1 MTVVHSFLRRV
12 LDFFSQRSNPA
23 PDQINSIP
31 PDLQKFLR
39 RHRAFIQSL
48 NLSLQANGLSFNASR
63 KYSDQGVETELSAEA
78 VANFKQSEWQQLDFN
93 DHAAAKI
100 FLSKVHD
107 DLKFQA
113 DYALTQ
119 AEGAIKALVDL
130 ALKPSEIRWL
140 GGEAEVRKN
149 YLSLPPTIT
158 AVSALSSARR
168 MFQDAMAEIGA
179 ARRRVLSE
187 RIAKLSSAKING
199 KIVSSSYPERLKLR
213 STFLELEIRIDK
225 SIGNHEAEELIEV
238 PDAAFASALDSFLLS
253 TRKALVA
260 RVEDQL
266 RELERRIETLP
277 HIELLSDVDIAES
290 VAPYYGGL
298 NRALKKR
305 RAKSALVAVEERARE
320 AKYQDD
326 VQKFNAKRHE
336 FANVASYYPL
346 ARSIKRQLVLYVG
359 PTNSG
364 KTWRSLNDLAEAGSG
379 AYLAPLRLLA
389 LEGQEEL
396 EKRGK
401 PTSFV
406 TGEERDL
413 RPDAKFVS
421 STIEMLN
428 VEWPVGAVVV
438 DEVQMLADE
447 RRGWAWLAAVVG
459 APAQRVIMT
468 GSPDCVDM
476 IKDLAGYLGEE
487 LTIHECTRHNE
498 LRVAPAPMRLREVR
512 PGMAIVCFSRR
523 EVLRIKNM
531 IQENSNHKV
540 AVVYGNLSP
549 QARREEARRFQT
561 GEADILVATD
571 AIAMGLN
578 LPISEVLFFTTEKFN
593 GEEMVELTASEIR
606 QIGGRA
612 GRYGFAQFGVVNAL
626 TSESLELIREA
637 IHGQSVMLP
646 PTYYVAPG
654 HNHIRIIGEVLN
666 TGSLERILTFFDR
679 AIEFS
684 DPRFLR
690 SNIDDLSYLSS
701 FVDERLPFLD
711 CTQRLTIA
719 CAPVP
724 IRSEKVLD
732 WFLNRMLTLFRDPK
746 DNEGPDD
753 DLGELLDASP
763 YFDVG
768 TAKSQFELRDAEDY
782 LKTLT
787 VYAWLAYRYP
797 EVFTRI
803 EDCEDRRDSV
813 NGFIERSLRKAPE
826 KSKPSNSESERPKRH
841 RSRRRR
847 R

>member
-1 MTVVHSFLRRV
+1 LTVSQGFLQRV
-12 LDFFSQRSNPA
+12 LGFFSQRSNPLLA
-23 PDQINSIP
+23 NLRDVPAGLHPFLKRNHAKIKQLNLLIEVQGFCLRSSTSLSDRGVQTQIVAEATTPYSNA
-31 PDLQKFLR
+31 DLQRLDLNNQAAVDAWFTKLR
-39 RHRAFIQSL
+39 
-48 NLSLQANGLSFNASR
+48 
-63 KYSDQGVETELSAEA
+63 
-78 VANFKQSEWQQLDFN
+78 
-93 DHAAAKI
+93 
-100 FLSKVHD
+100 D
-107 DLKFQA
+107 DLEFQVNFS
-113 DYALTQ
+113 LTQ
-119 AEGAIKALVDL
+119 AVAAVRALIELV
-130 ALKPSEIRWL
+130 LKPSELRWL
-140 GGEAEVRKN
+140 GSESEVRKT
-149 YLSLPPTIT
+149 YLDLPSNISAAS
-158 AVSALSSARR
+158 AVTTARR
-168 MFQDAMAEIGA
+168 LYQDAMTEISA
-179 ARRRVLSE
+179 ARRRILAE
-187 RIAKLSSAKING
+187 RIGRLTAAKIDG
-199 KIVSSSYPERLKLR
+199 KVVSCTYPEKLKLR
-213 STFLELEIRIDK
+213 GAFLELEIRIDK
-225 SIGNHEAEELIEV
+225 SISNHEADELIEV
-238 PDAAFASALDSFLLS
+238 PDTAFATALDSFLLS

-260 RVEDQL
+260 RVEEQL
-266 RELERRIETLP
+266 RQLERRIESLP
-277 HIELLSDVDIAES
+277 HIELLSDAEIAES

-326 VQKFNAKRHE
+326 VLKFNTKRNE

-364 KTWRSLNDLAEAGSG
+364 KTWRSLNDLVQAESG

-401 PTSFV
+401 ATSFV

-428 VEWPVGAVVV
+428 VEVPVGAVVV

-468 GSPDCVDM
+468 GSPDCVAM
-476 IKDLAGYLGEE
+476 IKDLANYLGEE

-498 LRVAPAPMRLREVR
+498 LRVAPSPMRLREVR
-512 PGMAIVCFSRR
+512 RGMAIVCFSRR
-523 EVLRIKNM
+523 EVLRIKTM

-549 QARREEARRFQT
+549 QARREEARRFQS

-578 LPISEVLFFTTEKFN
+578 LPISEVLFYATEKFN
-593 GEEMVELTASEIR
+593 GDEMVELTASEIR

-626 TSESLELIREA
+626 TSESLELIRQA
-637 IHGQSVMLP
+637 IQGESVMLP

-701 FVDERLPFLD
+701 FVDARLPFLD

-732 WFLNRMLTLFRDPK
+732 WFLNRMLPQFKDPN
-746 DNEGPDD
+746 DPDPISD
-753 DLGELLDASP
+753 ELGELLDASP

-768 TAKSQFELRDAEDY
+768 VAKSQFELRDAEDY

-803 EDCEDRRDSV
+803 QDCEDRRDSV

-826 KSKPSNSESERPKRH
+826 KSKTSAVEKEPVKRQ